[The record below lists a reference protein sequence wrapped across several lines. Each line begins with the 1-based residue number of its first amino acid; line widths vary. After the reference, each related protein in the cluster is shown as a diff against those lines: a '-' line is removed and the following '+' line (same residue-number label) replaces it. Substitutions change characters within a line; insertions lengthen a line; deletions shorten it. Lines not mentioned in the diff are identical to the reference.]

1 MHLFYLRHGE
11 PIYNPNMLTP
21 HGEEQA
27 KALAKRL
34 VNCDLTKIYSSPS
47 NRAMQT
53 AQPTCDA
60 LGMEKEILGF
70 TDEHFA
76 YRDFAML
83 RLDGSGKKCWM
94 FVDPDRKPLL
104 ADSEMYKLGFEWYE
118 HPMFEGTNV
127 KNGYLR
133 IAEETDKFLLSLGY
147 DHIRGSGKYRIVKPN
162 DDRIALFAHFGF
174 GLAFLSHVLDIPYPH
189 FTTHVDMC
197 HSGMTVI
204 EFKEVGEYAYPRL
217 LTYSSDSHLYKEGV
231 SRVYDDG
238 QEHF

>member
-11 PIYNPNMLTP
+11 PIYTPNQLTP

-34 VNCDLTKIYSSPS
+34 VNCELDKIYASPS

-60 LGMEKEILGF
+60 LGMDMEILGF
-70 TDEHFA
+70 CDEHFA
-76 YRDFAML
+76 YRDFAL
-83 RLDGSGKKCWM
+83 PKADGKKSWM
-94 FVDPDRKPLL
+94 FKDPDRIPVL
-104 ADSEMYKLGFEWYE
+104 ADAEMYKRGFEWYD

-127 KNGYLR
+127 KAGYLR

-147 DHIRGSGKYRIVKPN
+147 EHIAGSGKYKIVKPKE
-162 DDRIALFAHFGF
+162 DRIALFAHFGF

-189 FTTHVDMC
+189 FVTHVDMC

-204 EFKEVGEYAYPRL
+204 EFLEVGEYAYPRM
-217 LTYSSDSHLYKEGV
+217 LTYSSDSHLYKEGIE
-231 SRVYDDG
+231 RIYDDG
-238 QEHF
+238 KSHF